1 MKFRKV
7 LTLLLVLSL
16 LLGLFPVS
24 AQKAPEE
31 MLEPDVIV
39 AQASPPYY
47 HFFGD
52 IVNVPAEVYH
62 GAAPNG
68 KLIVNFFKNTVHS
81 SPDERYPLGSIWSV
95 ESLDDGRTWSEPREL
110 LSYEK
115 LLEYGIGT
123 EELPVECRDPNLA
136 LLSDGT
142 ILMTFFTRRYATDRF
157 LRVYLCES
165 PDGGEHWTAPQEVVC
180 NKLDGWLAKRGNIA
194 VLENDEI
201 LIPVYGGTA
210 DDKTSCAAIIRGVR
224 EGAGRWSWTEEILLS
239 REETLD
245 DTAGSELSLI
255 YVGDDTVYGL
265 IRPGGQFLVSHDR
278 GSTWEVADRGTALSQ
293 PGLIRIDENRVFA
306 TWSRPSEPRFINGKM
321 FDIREGYDWNS
332 FDSQL
337 IYTGPNEKRDMAD
350 PSAVLTNDG
359 QILTI
364 YYDTRLRAIGGT
376 FTPLSDWDAPDP
388 FRSGVGQVLLNEDF
402 DLAAPGEEYAG
413 SALTV
418 EKEGSASAIV
428 LSEEDNQ
435 CLALAGAALATD
447 PAAGDLDLT
456 FDFRFPGETG
466 QNAGENPAEPP
477 ELRLTF
483 ADTAELAAVLR
494 PDAVGLQAGD
504 IWEKELSQSFL
515 QDTWYSARLM
525 RLGNRIYWKTAPK
538 GQLEAADW
546 TYIYTADA
554 VKTAQDTLRIKA
566 SAGELHLD
574 NLRLSGAIAI
584 SIAEE
589 TLEAHLGEPD
599 VQLTLAGGQGHPVS
613 WSSSDASVATVSDT
627 GLVRFLK
634 KGTTQITARLGDS
647 SDTCTVIVTEPYI
660 ELDPDATKLAF
671 FTEDFESCLDEA
683 YTGELEL
690 QTGAGGNTAAV
701 KSEGENRYLQLS
713 GSRLTEPLTEEFEN
727 ETAGQKP
734 ADVATVGNVTVR
746 EMAGSNCMEI
756 ASPVNDKVM
765 DYAAWPK
772 SGQATSQKLTV
783 SFKVYIE
790 EELGGK
796 PVIVKLL
803 NGTDAK
809 SSADT
814 AFMVRFYSNQ
824 QNGTGGYINYY
835 DGAASHEIVGSGGT
849 ISVGKWQTVRL
860 ECTNQTATDGEL
872 KIYIDGVYV
881 GSATKTNQ
889 NNYGAN
895 TADGVKAVSFEVSG
909 SKAAGERF
917 CIGGLSMEDPTQTQV
932 TLHYPETIEGSYL
945 CRFDFR
951 YPADAQGKLQLSML
965 LGNRDAR
972 LVLDQ
977 SGLSLEEHSETLA
990 SVPRALTAGTW
1001 YTWQSLRM
1009 GNRLYAKVWE
1019 RGGAEPETWDLSHQ
1033 DVTASPETTRL
1044 RLEFLPAGST
1054 PELVDLDQF
1063 TLLKAVQMALSQTEL
1078 AGMPGADPVQ
1088 LSILTGASLQAPDA
1102 VWAST
1107 DEDVATVS
1115 DSGLVSFVGVGQADV
1130 TATVKNAVFTC
1141 HVTVSD
1147 ALPADYSGVE
1157 SAKEK
1162 LETLTEADY
1171 TAASWQALKDAVDA
1185 VVPGKLAVQQAEVD
1199 AFETAILDALQGLVY
1214 ANQPELNEVLAQAA
1228 RLSRD
1233 AYLDVT
1239 WAVLEKALALPQETN
1254 GEMEAKISAIQ
1265 AAIDQLV
1272 PAFPYTMQLSQTSL
1286 QRQPGAAAVV
1296 LSAAFQPALPV
1307 TPELQWISD
1316 DPSVAS
1322 VDENGRVEFH
1332 ARGVTIIRAT
1342 AGGHSASCLVSVQ
1355 PVQVVSEGGGT
1366 TAPAPRV
1373 TKPTLRSDLG
1383 EHAYIAGFP
1392 DKTFRPEEQV
1402 TRGQMAQMLS
1412 NLIVLEGIVPSHSY
1426 SDVKGTWA
1434 DYAVGVLCS
1443 VGVLEDGT
1451 GSFRMDQP
1459 ATRGEFAQA
1468 VCRILGIRPEDGESF
1483 DDMEGH
1489 ALAGY
1494 FAALKTRR
1502 ILQGYPDGTARPD
1515 QPMTRA
1521 EMVVIINRAV
1531 GLKAAEGSS
1540 PFTDVAQEHWA
1551 FGDILAAGK

>member
-62 GAAPNG
+62 GSAPNG

-210 DDKTSCAAIIRGVR
+210 DDKTSCAAIIRGGR

-255 YVGDDTVYGL
+255 YVGDGTVYGL

-413 SALTV
+413 SALTL

-456 FDFRFPGETG
+456 FDFRFPGETAQDG
-466 QNAGENPAEPP
+466 GETPEASP

-494 PDAVGLQAGD
+494 QDAVGLQAGD
-504 IWEKELSQSFL
+504 NWEKELSQSFL

-574 NLRLSGAIAI
+574 NLLLSGAIAI

-634 KGTTQITARLGDS
+634 KGTTRITARLGDS

-713 GSRLTEPLTEEFEN
+713 GSRSSAPQTLDFEA
-727 ETAGQKP
+727 EAVGGTPGDVVKAGYVSVQEMGGRKCLEIKGVK
-734 ADVATVGNVTVR
+734 DATL
-746 EMAGSNCMEI
+746 
-756 ASPVNDKVM
+756 

-783 SFKVYIE
+783 SFKVYAGA
-790 EELGGK
+790 LMGGK
-796 PVIVKLL
+796 AITVKLL
-803 NGTDAK
+803 NGTNPNTV
-809 SSADT
+809 ADT
-814 AFMVRFYSNQ
+814 AFRFRLFCNKTT
-824 QNGTGGYINYY
+824 GTGGKMDYY
-835 DGAASHEIVGSGGT
+835 TGGAYVPFGVPSDT
-849 ISVGKWQTVRL
+849 LSVEEWQTVRL
-860 ECTNQTATDGEL
+860 ECANQNAADGEL
-872 KIYIDGVYV
+872 KIYINDSFV
-881 GSATKTNQ
+881 GAIPKTNLNQ
-889 NNYGAN
+889 HGTN
-895 TADGVKAVSFEVSG
+895 TADGVRAVSFEVT
-909 SKAAGERF
+909 SKGAEGECF
-917 CIGGLSMEDPTQTQV
+917 YIDDLSMEGFDPV

-951 YPADAQGKLQLSML
+951 YPADARGKLQLSML

-972 LVLDQ
+972 LVLEQ
-977 SGLSLEEHSETLA
+977 SGLSLEEHSKTLA

-1468 VCRILGIRPEDGESF
+1468 VCRILGILPEDGESF

-1551 FGDILAAGK
+1551 FGDILAAG